1 MPHAKLFG
9 NDVPQRQRLIFC
21 RIATARGRFHHH
33 RLPRYCG
40 RRRVRRA
47 RRNMFSTGITG
58 KQNSHRQIV
67 FRWKADANSSPMSY
81 SPPSSASSL
90 AINND
95 DNAFSCGTDKAQWL
109 RTCNELRKIFQRIE
123 PELDSNSSDDIEK
136 DAQRDGENRKPAIDQ
151 RMFQSRLLRE
161 ISYALG
167 MDSRRE

>member
-1 MPHAKLFG
+1 
-9 NDVPQRQRLIFC
+9 
-21 RIATARGRFHHH
+21 
-33 RLPRYCG
+33 
-40 RRRVRRA
+40 
-47 RRNMFSTGITG
+47 
-58 KQNSHRQIV
+58 
-67 FRWKADANSSPMSY
+67 MSY
-81 SPPSSASSL
+81 SPPSSASLTL
-90 AINND
+90 AINDD
-95 DNAFSCGTDKAQWL
+95 DNGFSCGTDKAQWL